1 MRTSIINNM
10 KYYII
15 EYLKILFNVILLVLS
30 LLIVYTPIFFGCTNV
45 LLILLWC
52 VIVLPIVYFISGL
65 TY

>member
-1 MRTSIINNM
+1 M

-30 LLIVYTPIFFGCTNV
+30 LLIVYTPIFFACTNV

>member
-1 MRTSIINNM
+1 M
-10 KYYII
+10 KKYII

>member
-1 MRTSIINNM
+1 M

-30 LLIVYTPIFFGCTNV
+30 LLIVYAPIFFGCTNV